1 MAVKYLSLSLLII
14 FAMHSILIT
23 FEEASATS
31 IAADWKKI
39 ENLEDPVVVKIA
51 EFAVEE
57 HNNKYSD
64 HVELEF
70 VKIIKGEILK
80 YFEIN
85 YKLVISAK
93 SDIHPGESA
102 VNNYEAFV
110 AYEELGV
117 APSRLVYFKEIT
129 QG

>member
-1 MAVKYLSLSLLII
+1 MAVKYLSLSLLIV
-14 FAMHSILIT
+14 FAMLSILIT
-23 FEEASATS
+23 FEEASATT

-39 ENLEDPVVVKIA
+39 ENLEDPAVVKIA

-64 HVELEF
+64 VELEF
-70 VKIIKGEILK
+70 VKIVKGEILK

-93 SDIHPGESA
+93 SDIRSGESA
-102 VNNYEAFV
+102 INNYEAFV

-129 QG
+129 QD

>member
-1 MAVKYLSLSLLII
+1 MAVKYLSLSLLIL
-14 FAMHSILIT
+14 FAMHPILIT
-23 FEEASATS
+23 FEAASATS

-39 ENLEDPVVVKIA
+39 ENLEDPTVVKIA

-64 HVELEF
+64 VELEF
-70 VKIIKGEILK
+70 VKIVKGEILK

-93 SDIHPGESA
+93 SDIRPGESA